1 MNTLVVSKVKLY
13 QEARRKNI
21 LQGKDYGALSNPGV
35 VAAIGRH
42 FLQGDTKESMLAFA
56 VNTKNELIAVY
67 SVFSGAISSISVST
81 REIVQFALLNN
92 AAQMFILH
100 NHPSGHAEPSE
111 ADISFTRRLQMA
123 GSLMDV
129 DLLDHVIVT
138 DDDYASIRTYEPQL
152 FDRPTEPE
160 LESLIAEEKRRF

>member
-42 FLQGDTKESMLAFA
+42 FLHGDTEESMLALA

-67 SVFSGAISSISVST
+67 SVFSGAISSISISA
-81 REIVQFALLNN
+81 RELVLFALLNN
-92 AAQMFILH
+92 TSPMFILH
-100 NHPSGHAEPSE
+100 NHLPCPAY
-111 ADISFTRRLQMA
+111 
-123 GSLMDV
+123 SL
-129 DLLDHVIVT
+129 
-138 DDDYASIRTYEPQL
+138 YAIL
-152 FDRPTEPE
+152 
-160 LESLIAEEKRRF
+160 

>member
-1 MNTLVVSKVKLY
+1 
-13 QEARRKNI
+13 
-21 LQGKDYGALSNPGV
+21 
-35 VAAIGRH
+35 
-42 FLQGDTKESMLAFA
+42 
-56 VNTKNELIAVY
+56 
-67 SVFSGAISSISVST
+67 
-81 REIVQFALLNN
+81 
-92 AAQMFILH
+92 
-100 NHPSGHAEPSE
+100 
-111 ADISFTRRLQMA
+111 MA